1 MKTAKHT
8 WTKRKGRHVERA
20 KNRAYSVQIL
30 STQASGFIVLTEYKD
45 TESPNY

>member
-1 MKTAKHT
+1 MLKEQKT
-8 WTKRKGRHVERA
+8 
-20 KNRAYSVQIL
+20 AYSVQIL